1 MNASEMEKTQLK
13 GDLTKAQGDLER
25 LNSKVSGLEQSLA
38 TSKEIGATTQSTLE
52 VRSACCV

>member
-1 MNASEMEKTQLK
+1 MEKTQLK